1 MFLVCDN
8 GMPKLNS
15 LCRNMEV
22 EAVNVL
28 FQRITIIR
36 IKSSKIRNIRK
47 IACGHGLV
55 PNL

>member
-1 MFLVCDN
+1 
-8 GMPKLNS
+8 MPKLNS